1 LISERQLQM
10 RLPSVLSDIVS
21 KNLRGKASKE
31 EVRKFN
37 SWYDQEIDSELHIQ
51 DHKKRS
57 KTQVES
63 EMLQNIQRATR
74 TQHPHSAPKQGFS
87 VWKIAA
93 SIILL
98 VGIGLV
104 AMKMLPSDK
113 PKSMEM
119 KFLAFEN
126 SKGMIKKVRLPDGSV
141 VSLFHDTNI
150 QVAENF
156 SENRLVKLS

>member
-1 LISERQLQM
+1 
-10 RLPSVLSDIVS
+10 
-21 KNLRGKASKE
+21 
-31 EVRKFN
+31 
-37 SWYDQEIDSELHIQ
+37 
-51 DHKKRS
+51 
-57 KTQVES
+57 
-63 EMLQNIQRATR
+63 
-74 TQHPHSAPKQGFS
+74 
-87 VWKIAA
+87 

-104 AMKMLPSDK
+104 AMKMLPSDT
-113 PKSMEM
+113 PKSMET

-156 SENRLVKLS
+156 SENRLVKLSGEAFFEVKRDTLHPFRVESANLTTEVLGTSFLIKNLADQEEIVAVKTGLVKVSDHTDTPF